1 MVSRALTKPWT
12 LSALKASQLK
22 YATFLMGLPSAGS
35 KSELENL
42 ITEEIARP
50 SRALESHRVLSVDM
64 GIRNLAFCTLDVPKT
79 TNQPWK
85 VKTWKRVDLLE
96 GLSHAN
102 DEEAPQSKESKLLTL
117 AEQKRRKSAILAS
130 VSKTAFNPSSLSV
143 IAHKI
148 TRDLLSY
155 QPDTV
160 LIERQRFRSGG
171 AAAIQEWTVRVNM
184 LESMIWACMETIRHS
199 NDTSSG
205 VFPST
210 IEVNPARVAR
220 FWSAGSYIDLLPPN
234 DLFLG
239 GVGSTEMAK
248 LEPKK
253 IDKQEKIDV
262 VRRWATNHGD
272 SENHVS
278 IEFEGEAAKV
288 AKAFET
294 KEKLSG
300 SATRK
305 RDAVSTMGKLDDLA
319 DCLLQAGAFVRWS
332 TNQQRIRN
340 LVADAHI
347 QHGTEIE
354 K

>member
-1 MVSRALTKPWT
+1 MVSKSLAGPRT

-22 YATFLMGLPSAGS
+22 YATFLMGLPSTGT

-50 SRALESHRVLSVDM
+50 PRALESHRVLSVDM

-79 TNQPWK
+79 TGQPWK
-85 VKTWKRVDLLE
+85 VDTWKRVDLLE

-102 DEEAPQSKESKLLTL
+102 DGEAVQSKESKQLTQ

-143 IAHKI
+143 IAHRI

-184 LESMIWACMETIRHS
+184 LESMIWACMETMRQS
-199 NDTSSG
+199 KGSG
-205 VFPST
+205 TREFPST
-210 IEVNPARVAR
+210 IEVNPAKVAR
-220 FWSAGSYIDLLPPN
+220 FWSADAYVDLLPPD

-239 GVGSTEMAK
+239 STGSTEMAK
-248 LEPKK
+248 IERKK
-253 IDKQEKIDV
+253 IEKQEKVAI
-262 VRRWATNHGD
+262 VRRWAASHHEGQND
-272 SENHVS
+272 VA
-278 IEFEGEAAKV
+278 IEFHGEAAQV
-288 AKAFET
+288 AKAFGT
-294 KEKLSG
+294 KDVPSSSTTKKRNG
-300 SATRK
+300 DSA
-305 RDAVSTMGKLDDLA
+305 VGKLDDLA

-332 TNQQRIRN
+332 TNRQRIRK
-340 LVADAHI
+340 LVLDAHI
-347 QHGTEIE
+347 EHGTQIE
-354 K
+354 T